1 MKQFGPQKTAS
12 GRNKGHLCKDQT
24 QKRRYH
30 RYVSDEHD
38 PITQRTILNDRPQPK
53 SKRILPQEWI
63 CELFRL
69 STRVHK
75 YSDVLLLAARLSIR
89 RSIGCHTGFA

>member
-38 PITQRTILNDRPQPK
+38 PITQRP
-53 SKRILPQEWI
+53 S
-63 CELFRL
+63 
-69 STRVHK
+69 STTGHNQNPNESFLRNGFVN
-75 YSDVLLLAARLSIR
+75 YSGYVPADVLLNTSN
-89 RSIGCHTGFA
+89 SGG

>member
-38 PITQRTILNDRPQPK
+38 PITQRP
-53 SKRILPQEWI
+53 S
-63 CELFRL
+63 
-69 STRVHK
+69 STTGHNQNPNESFLRNGFVN
-75 YSDVLLLAARLSIR
+75 YSGYIYSIR
-89 RSIGCHTGFA
+89 IIAEPMLDSHIRWWTR